1 MAALAAGA
9 AWALWLG
16 VLTSISPCPLAT
28 NIAAISFLGR
38 RLDRPAAVVLAGL
51 AYTLGRTAAY
61 VALALVTVGG
71 LLAVPAVARFLET
84 SMNKVLGPVLIVA
97 GVFLLELVPVSFTTF
112 SAGERS
118 RRLAE
123 RGGLAGAALLGVLFA
138 LAFCPVSAALFFGSL
153 VPSALKAESPVVMPT
168 AYGIGTALPV
178 VVFAALV
185 ALGARQMAKAFGV
198 VQTVERR
205 ARRATGAVFL
215 VVGVYYT
222 LVHIFGLA
230 FLWPWGA

>member
-1 MAALAAGA
+1 MGALAAGA

-16 VLTSISPCPLAT
+16 ILTSISPCPLAT

-51 AYTLGRTAAY
+51 AYTLGRTVAY

-71 LLAVPAVARFLET
+71 LLAVPPVARFLES

-123 RGGLAGAALLGVLFA
+123 RGGLAGAGLLGILFA

-153 VPSALKAESPVVMPT
+153 VPSALKAESPVLMPT

-198 VQTVERR
+198 VQKVERW
-205 ARRATGAVFL
+205 ARRTTGVVFL
-215 VVGVYYT
+215 LVGVYYT

-230 FLWPWGA
+230 FLWPWGT